1 MLHFEFLSALNKH
14 RGQHREELYV
24 LAGQTVPRWVVS
36 GQAGKTKGLKSFR
49 GFDMWRYSQQG
60 LIDSGLRGG
69 KASRRGR
76 KQPKRVASRASLW
89 LLSLCLFYAI
99 RAEMM
104 QGRVKTKEMSQ
115 LVLNTT
121 TGLPLS
127 STFCIILLSNL
138 SLHFTST
145 CRVSRHNAVPP
156 PLSLSMCSLLWT
168 SVCSD
173 RRMNAG

>member
-1 MLHFEFLSALNKH
+1 MALFT
-14 RGQHREELYV
+14 
-24 LAGQTVPRWVVS
+24 AGFDRFGATRRQK
-36 GQAGKTKGLKSFR
+36 QAGEGSSLS
-49 GFDMWRYSQQG
+49 DW
-60 LIDSGLRGG
+60 LLRPH
-69 KASRRGR
+69 RH
-76 KQPKRVASRASLW
+76 V

-138 SLHFTST
+138 SLYFTST
-145 CRVSRHNAVPP
+145 CRIGVVASRHGCETSCLHRF
-156 PLSLSMCSLLWT
+156 LSRDSLLCIFRLLGQEDECRAEGLHQAHPPERWLKET
-168 SVCSD
+168 
-173 RRMNAG
+173 R